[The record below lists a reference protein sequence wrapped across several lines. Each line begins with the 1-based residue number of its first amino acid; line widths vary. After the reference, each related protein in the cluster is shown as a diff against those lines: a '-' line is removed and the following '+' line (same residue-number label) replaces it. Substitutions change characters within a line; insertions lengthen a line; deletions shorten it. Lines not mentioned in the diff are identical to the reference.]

1 MRLKTLS
8 SLPLPVRR
16 ALRKIGSDIA
26 DARKRRRISTETMCQ
41 RAMISR
47 PTLAKLEDGDP
58 DVSFGKYATVLFI
71 LGMTERLID
80 IADPSHD
87 QLGMDLESE
96 NLPKR
101 IYHRKQ

>member
-1 MRLKTLS
+1 MRFKTLS
-8 SLPLPVRR
+8 SLPIPVRR
-16 ALRKIGSDIA
+16 ALRKVGSDIA

-47 PTLAKLEDGDP
+47 PTLAKIEGGDP
-58 DVSFGKYATVLFI
+58 DVSIGKYATVLFI

-87 QLGMDLESE
+87 LLGMDLESE

-101 IYHRKQ
+101 IYQRRG

>member
-1 MRLKTLS
+1 MRFKTLS
-8 SLPLPVRR
+8 SLPMPVSR
-16 ALRKIGSDIA
+16 ALRKVGSDIA

-47 PTLAKLEDGDP
+47 PTLAKIEDGDP
-58 DVSFGKYATVLFI
+58 DVSIGKYATVLFI
-71 LGMTERLID
+71 LGITERLID

-87 QLGMDLESE
+87 LLGMDLESE

-101 IYHRKQ
+101 IYQRRR

>member
-8 SLPLPVRR
+8 TLPMPVRR
-16 ALRKIGSDIA
+16 ALKKVGSDIS
-26 DARKRRRISTETMCQ
+26 DARKRRRISTETMCG

-47 PTLAKLEDGDP
+47 PTLAKIERGDP
-58 DVSFGKYATVLFI
+58 DVSFGKYATILFI
-71 LGMTERLID
+71 LGMTERLTN

-101 IYHRKQ
+101 IYHRNR